1 MLPISV
7 NFSRQHVRRADYVD
21 KIISMAKEQ
30 GVDPEYIEIEITES
44 CFGDDLEK
52 LFSDMSKLQEAG
64 FRIDIDDFGVSYS
77 TLGVLLNAPVDM
89 VKIDKSFIDDIT
101 TNEKERLYVKNI
113 CQLIST
119 MDKDLIFEGVETKEQ
134 AQILCEIGYTKAQ
147 GWLFDKAL
155 PLSVFN
161 EKYMK

>member
-1 MLPISV
+1 
-7 NFSRQHVRRADYVD
+7 
-21 KIISMAKEQ
+21 
-30 GVDPEYIEIEITES
+30 
-44 CFGDDLEK
+44 
-52 LFSDMSKLQEAG
+52 
-64 FRIDIDDFGVSYS
+64 
-77 TLGVLLNAPVDM
+77 M
-89 VKIDKSFIDDIT
+89 VKIDKSFIDEIT
-101 TNEKERLYVKNI
+101 SNEKERVYVKNI